1 MAEQQTP
8 VMETPAAP
16 VPPTGPRKGK
26 SPATHEQKQKRRKM
40 VRRAIALVVTAA
52 ILGGGG
58 WALKK
63 YIFTDDE
70 AGLGEVMTMPV
81 MYGSIQSTVSGMGNA
96 RAKNSATV
104 TPDAGYRVLELFVS
118 EGDYVEEGQLLYN
131 LDDTA
136 AQDALRNAQENVRT
150 AQENV
155 RKAQDAI
162 SDYDRELEKME
173 ENLQNLTITA
183 PHDGKLTDINRDIR
197 TGDDLS
203 VGTAV
208 ATVINDTKLRLHL
221 YYSWAYEGQ
230 ISVGQSARITLPASM
245 SDYPATVEQVN
256 MVKRVVPEGSVT
268 FEVVFVMDNPGTLT
282 EGMTASAN
290 LTGTNGE
297 PAYPYESGK
306 LEYYETT
313 KIAVKVA
320 GPVEFVSLMN
330 YADVKEGQTLVRL
343 GDKDALA
350 DISAKQ
356 NSRREALKSVEDAQ
370 KNVDNAVKAVEE
382 AQEKLDNYHAVSPI
396 AGQVISCGLMVG
408 EEVSS
413 GASIYI
419 ADTATMMIDISIDER
434 NIGYVSKGMMVDI
447 QDMMGNYYMGVV
459 DSVSLSAKAE
469 NGVASFPAVV
479 VVDNP
484 DGMLMTNS
492 YVDYTFVASQS
503 DNCLVVPIQA
513 VKNVTLPGAE
523 GDMMGGEMMDPGMM
537 DGDLIGEGDVSFPI
551 DVIPEDG
558 DMADP
563 LPEGGDDALPEGDG
577 AVIPEGGDAA
587 PAGDGDLPAVDGD
600 VVNLPAGNDV
610 VALPAGN
617 DVVALPAGDLVAIPE
632 NAVPQAMAVSVS
644 GGNVMF
650 IGGSSSRGP
659 SAFQQNGTATVCF
672 VKGEPDERALEAD
685 ESWEVPEGFF
695 AVLVET
701 GLSDSSNVEIKS
713 GLNEGEEVFT
723 GYITNNASNW

>member
-1 MAEQQTP
+1 M
-8 VMETPAAP
+8 
-16 VPPTGPRKGK
+16 RNIH
-26 SPATHEQKQKRRKM
+26 S
-40 VRRAIALVVTAA
+40 LVLAAA

-58 WALKK
+58 WALNK
-63 YIFTDDE
+63 YVFTDSDQ
-70 AGLGEVMTMPV
+70 GLGEVMTQMV
-81 MYGSIQSTVSGMGNA
+81 TYGSIQSSVDGMGNA

-136 AQDALRNAQENVRT
+136 AQDAVRNAQENVRT
-150 AQENV
+150 AQESV
-155 RKAQDAI
+155 RQAQDAI
-162 SDYDRELEKME
+162 VDYDRELEKME
-173 ENLQNLTITA
+173 ENLSNLTITA
-183 PHDGKLTDINRDIR
+183 PHAGKLTDVNRDIR

-203 VGTAV
+203 VGAAV

-282 EGMTASAN
+282 EGMVASAS
-290 LTGTNGE
+290 LTGANGE
-297 PAYPYESGK
+297 PAYPYENGT

-320 GPVEFVSLMN
+320 GPVEYVDLMN
-330 YADVKEGQTLVRL
+330 YADVREGQTLVRL

-370 KNVDNAVKAVEE
+370 KNVETAEKAVEE

-408 EEVSS
+408 EEVTS
-413 GASIYI
+413 GSSIYI
-419 ADTATMMIDISIDER
+419 ADTATMMIDITIDER

-447 QDMMGNYYMGVV
+447 RDMMGNYYMGIV

-469 NGVASFPAVV
+469 NGIASFPAVV

-513 VKNVTLPGAE
+513 VMNVTLAE
-523 GDMMGGEMMDPGMM
+523 DDGTMGGDMMDPGMV
-537 DGDLIGEGDVSFPI
+537 DGNFGVMPDG
-551 DVIPEDG
+551 G
-558 DMADP
+558 DMM
-563 LPEGGDDALPEGDG
+563 
-577 AVIPEGGDAA
+577 IPEGGDVLPESGEDENADPVEGENDL
-587 PAGDGDLPAVDGD
+587 PAGDGDTVGLPTGD
-600 VVNLPAGNDV
+600 
-610 VALPAGN
+610 
-617 DVVALPAGDLVAIPE
+617 DLVAIPD
-632 NAVPQAMAVSVS
+632 NAVPQAAVSI
-644 GGNVMF
+644 M
-650 IGGSSSRGP
+650 GGSEVIVMGGSSRGP
-659 SAFQQNGTATVCF
+659 SAFQQSGTATVCF
-672 VKGEPDERALEAD
+672 VKGEPDERAIEAD
-685 ESWEVPEGFF
+685 ESWKMPEGFF
-695 AVLVET
+695 AVIVET
-701 GLSDSSNVEIKS
+701 GLNDSYNVEIKS
-713 GLNEGEEVFT
+713 GLNEGDEVFT
-723 GYITNNASNW
+723 GYITDSASNW

>member
-16 VPPTGPRKGK
+16 VPPTAPRKGK
-26 SPATHEQKQKRRKM
+26 GPATHEQKQKRRKLI
-40 VRRAIALVVTAA
+40 RRVIALVVAAA

-63 YIFTDDE
+63 YVFTDDDE
-70 AGLGEVMTMPV
+70 GLGEVMTQSV

-104 TPDAGYRVLELFVS
+104 TPDAGYRVLELFVK

-136 AQDALRNAQENVRT
+136 AQDALRSAQENVRS
-150 AQENV
+150 AQEGV

-162 SDYDRELEKME
+162 SDYDRELDKME
-173 ENLQNLTITA
+173 ENLANLTITA
-183 PHDGKLTDINRDIR
+183 PHDGKLTEINRDIR
-197 TGDDLS
+197 TGDDLG
-203 VGTAV
+203 VGAAV

-230 ISVGQSARITLPASM
+230 ISAGQSAQITLPASM
-245 SDYPATVEQVN
+245 SSYPATVEQVN

-282 EGMTASAN
+282 EGMAASAT
-290 LTGTNGE
+290 LTGANGE

-306 LEYYETT
+306 LEYYETSKVT
-313 KIAVKVA
+313 VKVA

-350 DISAKQ
+350 DIAAKQ

-370 KNVDNAVKAVEE
+370 KNVDNAEKAVED
-382 AQEKLDNYHAVSPI
+382 AQKKLDNYHAVSPI
-396 AGQVISCGLMVG
+396 SGQVISCGLMVG
-408 EEVSS
+408 EEVST

-419 ADTATMMIDISIDER
+419 ADTATMMIDISVDER
-434 NIGYVSKGMMVDI
+434 NIGYVSTGMMVDI
-447 QDMMGNYYMGVV
+447 QDMMGNYYMGIV

-484 DGMLMTNS
+484 EGMLMTNS

-503 DNCLVVPIQA
+503 DNCLIVPVQA
-513 VKNVTLPGAE
+513 VMNVTLPGE
-523 GDMMGGEMMDPGMM
+523 DGMMGGGMMDPGMV
-537 DGDLIGEGDVSFPI
+537 DGNFGIMPDGGD
-551 DVIPEDG
+551 DVIV
-558 DMADP
+558 
-563 LPEGGDDALPEGDG
+563 PEGGDVLPEGEDG
-577 AVIPEGGDAA
+577 IIPEGGEDTSDPAEGGVSQPVEGGDIVVL
-587 PAGDGDLPAVDGD
+587 PAGD
-600 VVNLPAGNDV
+600 
-610 VALPAGN
+610 
-617 DVVALPAGDLVAIPE
+617 DLVAIPD
-632 NAVPQAMAVSVS
+632 NAVPQAAISIS
-644 GGNVMF
+644 GGGMVF
-650 IGGSSSRGP
+650 VEGGSSRGP
-659 SAFQQNGTATVCF
+659 SAFQQSGTATVCF
-672 VKGEPDERALEAD
+672 VKGEPDERAIEAD
-685 ESWEVPEGFF
+685 ESWNVPEGFF
-695 AVLVET
+695 VVRVET
-701 GLSDSSNVEIKS
+701 GLSDASNVEIKS
-713 GLNEGEEVFT
+713 GLNAGDEVFT
-723 GYITNNASNW
+723 GYITNSAYSW

>member
-26 SPATHEQKQKRRKM
+26 GPATHEQKQKRRKII
-40 VRRAIALVVTAA
+40 RRVIALVLAAA

-58 WALKK
+58 WALNK
-63 YIFTDDE
+63 YVFTDSDQ
-70 AGLGEVMTMPV
+70 GLGEVMTQMV
-81 MYGSIQSTVSGMGNA
+81 TYGSIQSSVDGMGNA
-96 RAKNSATV
+96 RAKNAATIS
-104 TPDAGYRVLELFVS
+104 PDEGRQVLDLFVA

-136 AQDALRNAQENVRT
+136 AQDAVRNAQENVRT
-150 AQENV
+150 AQESV

-162 SDYDRELEKME
+162 VDYDRELEKME
-173 ENLQNLTITA
+173 ENLSNLTITA
-183 PHDGKLTDINRDIR
+183 PHAGKLTDVNRDIR

-203 VGTAV
+203 VGAAV
-208 ATVINDTKLRLHL
+208 ATIINDTKLRLHL

-282 EGMTASAN
+282 EGMVASAS
-290 LTGTNGE
+290 LTGANGE
-297 PAYPYESGK
+297 PAYPYENGT

-320 GPVEFVSLMN
+320 GPVEYVDLMN
-330 YADVKEGQTLVRL
+330 YADVREGQTLVRL

-370 KNVDNAVKAVEE
+370 KNVETAEKAVEE

-408 EEVSS
+408 EEVTS
-413 GASIYI
+413 GSSIYI
-419 ADTATMMIDISIDER
+419 ADTATMMIDITIDER

-447 QDMMGNYYMGVV
+447 RDMMGNYYMGIV

-469 NGVASFPAVV
+469 NGIASFPAVV

-513 VKNVTLPGAE
+513 VMNVTLAE
-523 GDMMGGEMMDPGMM
+523 DDGTMGGDMMDPGMV
-537 DGDLIGEGDVSFPI
+537 DGNFGVMPDG
-551 DVIPEDG
+551 G
-558 DMADP
+558 DMM
-563 LPEGGDDALPEGDG
+563 
-577 AVIPEGGDAA
+577 IPEGGDVLPESGEDENADPVEGENDL
-587 PAGDGDLPAVDGD
+587 PAGDGDTVGLPTGDGD
-600 VVNLPAGNDV
+600 TVGLPAGD
-610 VALPAGN
+610 
-617 DVVALPAGDLVAIPE
+617 DLVAIPD
-632 NAVPQAMAVSVS
+632 NAVPQAAVSI
-644 GGNVMF
+644 M
-650 IGGSSSRGP
+650 GGSEVIVMGGSSRGP
-659 SAFQQNGTATVCF
+659 SAFQQSGTATVCF
-672 VKGEPDERALEAD
+672 VKGEPDERAIEAD
-685 ESWEVPEGFF
+685 ESWKMPEGFF
-695 AVLVET
+695 AVIVET
-701 GLSDSSNVEIKS
+701 GLNDSYNVEIKS
-713 GLNEGEEVFT
+713 GLNEGDEVFT
-723 GYITNNASNW
+723 GYITDSASNW